1 MCIIHAVVSCSHDC
15 MLINLIFCSCGTFAH
30 QSFIWNNK
38 KYMNWLKLRVISA
51 PLVCMCAFLLLWN
64 DIHKLYLF
72 KMLKRLSRL
81 TRRKAIN
88 CDNTRR
94 TWAHNDR
101 SNVPTAA
108 PRATCAKVLVL
119 HNEMICMLRN
129 TAKRWIEIHF
139 RVFKSFHAATSAL
152 HSERAMLISIIAA

>member
-1 MCIIHAVVSCSHDC
+1 MFTWLHVNK
-15 MLINLIFCSCGTFAH
+15 LLIFRSCGTFAH
-30 QSFIWNNK
+30 QSFIRNNK
-38 KYMNWLKLRVISA
+38 KYMNWLKLQVISA

-64 DIHKLYLF
+64 DIHKLYLL

-129 TAKRWIEIHF
+129 AVKSWIETHF
-139 RVFKSFHAATSAL
+139 GVFNSFLTVTSAS
-152 HSERAMLISIIAA
+152 HSARAMLISISAV